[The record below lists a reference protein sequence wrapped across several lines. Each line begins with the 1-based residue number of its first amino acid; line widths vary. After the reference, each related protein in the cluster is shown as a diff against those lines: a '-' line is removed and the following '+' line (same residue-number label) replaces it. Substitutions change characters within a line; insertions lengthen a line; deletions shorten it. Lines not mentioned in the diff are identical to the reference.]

1 MSSSR
6 QRKTI
11 SVSSFVPTTKKE
23 YIVNVKCPGCGQQER
38 MFFSQTR
45 RNDGL
50 IGHIFNRSCD
60 TKRQPMS
67 LIAWHN
73 FKLQFLGFGPDEWTV
88 TKRPGG
94 WKYEH
99 QETGKNTMGPGE
111 ILKLLDSKEIIPS
124 VTPWNPEIETVASRK
139 QIWTKKVIFVD
150 VAVRKTKQQKSFVQQ
165 PNRPVNY
172 KSADARY
179 PTYMQPGKE
188 VMALYVQDNYF
199 YRALIVEHVITGIK
213 VSWDDGTGT
222 DLIKERDIDT
232 DIRQITEK
240 EEEQDRKKKEKLE
253 LKQQQTIKKKQKEQD
268 QKRKQLEKIEKQ
280 QEQEK
285 QDIEEEQEKQKMKQR
300 QEKKMQKQN
309 QKKVQQLK
317 QILKTI

>member
-1 MSSSR
+1 TNTSITR
-6 QRKTI
+6 FFK
-11 SVSSFVPTTKKE
+11 SVCHAVE
-23 YIVNVKCPGCGQQER
+23 QGIVSPSHR
-38 MFFSQTR
+38 ASQ
-45 RNDGL
+45 
-50 IGHIFNRSCD
+50 S
-60 TKRQPMS
+60 P
-67 LIAWHN
+67 
-73 FKLQFLGFGPDEWTV
+73 
-88 TKRPGG
+88 
-94 WKYEH
+94 KYELTFRTAKVVVSR
-99 QETGKNTMGPGE
+99 ERNKRE
-111 ILKLLDSKEIIPS
+111 KR
-124 VTPWNPEIETVASRK
+124 VTQPKSI
-139 QIWTKKVIFVD
+139 
-150 VAVRKTKQQKSFVQQ
+150 VRQ
-165 PNRPVNY
+165 PNREPNF

-317 QILKTI
+317 QNKKVQRKQSSSSSSSSSSKMVVDDVPRVHKKG